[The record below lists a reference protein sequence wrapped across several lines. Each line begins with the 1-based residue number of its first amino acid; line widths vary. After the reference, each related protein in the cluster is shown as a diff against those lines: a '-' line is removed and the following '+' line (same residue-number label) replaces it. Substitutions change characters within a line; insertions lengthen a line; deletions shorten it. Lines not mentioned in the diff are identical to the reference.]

1 MLWSTSNIRLT
12 FAPQVSEPIAIFLK
26 QENIGLGLNRLNKSP
41 AWSIIMNTSPIFDG
55 SKTSVW
61 KFFIKTAIYIS
72 VFAFTISCSSN
83 QTAEIPDY
91 WEYSPEKWI
100 AFKESI
106 ELEWIHD
113 KVDVDRFEIERATV
127 KLEDSEVQE
136 IFKYVKDKNVEMLIK
151 KEGLLKNRE
160 NKDVKEGLLKNREN
174 KDVMVVSF
182 NAIED
187 LSYKD
192 TKKPMPTFGE
202 ACFYQVRAM
211 KDSDAS
217 EPAEISVIL
226 LSKARR

>member
-1 MLWSTSNIRLT
+1 
-12 FAPQVSEPIAIFLK
+12 
-26 QENIGLGLNRLNKSP
+26 
-41 AWSIIMNTSPIFDG
+41 MNTSPIFDG
-55 SKTSVW
+55 SKALVW
-61 KFFIKTAIYIS
+61 KFLIKTILYIS
-72 VFAFTISCSSN
+72 IFAFTISCSPN
-83 QTAEIPDY
+83 QTVELPDY
-91 WEYSPEKWI
+91 WEYSPGKWI
-100 AFKESI
+100 AFKETI

-151 KEGLLKNRE
+151 KEGLI
-160 NKDVKEGLLKNREN
+160 KNREN

-187 LSYKD
+187 LSYED
-192 TKKPMPTFGE
+192 TKKPMPIFGE